1 LNSKINLKGKSVV
14 LICLSVFIINLFF
27 SFVFRLD
34 LKTSKYKTILEGN
47 DAKGYYEYLPW
58 LLNDKEINYT
68 NDYSYPIND
77 SRALKYPYGAALLQ
91 SPFYGIS
98 QLFSSN
104 SKQENNLNYTD
115 ALLICIGVSFYISL
129 AIAFLWKLLERLKFS
144 NSTNF
149 ITIIAIY
156 LGTNLFHYSIME
168 PMMSHTYSF
177 FCISMFLYFF
187 VAYNQSHEK
196 KYEYSLYFFVFL
208 IIAIRQF
215 NFILIFPL
223 LIFQAYYLKTLKIFI
238 KSILVIILSFLVQLI
253 FWKLQ
258 SGAWILQPY
267 SGENFFYWT
276 NPQFINVLFSFRK
289 GLFVYSPILLF
300 ALFGLMIGLKNHSN
314 FKSILIITLSIFTY
328 FIACWWHWPFGDSF
342 GHRAFIDCYPMF
354 AIGTASLFELYKNK
368 LYKNVIYS
376 LTILFIS
383 LNLIQTWQYN
393 NGILLSEYM
402 NFQKYKYQFLYVD
415 NASKNCLG
423 GINDISSFNKNNGT
437 NSFLIPDV
445 NFDFTDFSKP
455 FAIKNK
461 LKSKVIFLEINFTKN
476 ELSPNQSNQAKLFIE
491 MKDDINT
498 TIYQTAFLI
507 NETPNDCETANKKT
521 FSYQLKLPTR
531 DNCDSVVLFFNNP
544 QRKKFDISNIKV
556 NFNYSK

>member
-289 GLFVYSPILLF
+289 GLFIYTPLMVFAFVGIHRLYKTKSQYFFAVLTFTLLNIY
-300 ALFGLMIGLKNHSN
+300 LVSSWWCWWYGGGFGL
-314 FKSILIITLSIFTY
+314 
-328 FIACWWHWPFGDSF
+328 
-342 GHRAFIDCYPMF
+342 RAFIESF
-354 AIGTASLFELYKNK
+354 AILSIPLAAFIHYISQQNLLEKLVVRILLTTFILLNIFETYQYRKGVLHYDSMSFETYIKIFGRTTYPDGYDK
-368 LYKNVIYS
+368 
-376 LTILFIS
+376 S
-383 LNLIQTWQYN
+383 LNPANYELAKQ
-393 NGILLSEYM
+393 
-402 NFQKYKYQFLYVD
+402 
-415 NASKNCLG
+415 
-423 GINDISSFNKNNGT
+423 NKE
-437 NSFLIPDV
+437 V
-445 NFDFTDFSKP
+445 Y
-455 FAIKNK
+455 
-461 LKSKVIFLEINFTKN
+461 EW
-476 ELSPNQSNQAKLFIE
+476 
-491 MKDDINT
+491 
-498 TIYQTAFLI
+498 
-507 NETPNDCETANKKT
+507 
-521 FSYQLKLPTR
+521 R
-531 DNCDSVVLFFNNP
+531 
-544 QRKKFDISNIKV
+544 
-556 NFNYSK
+556 

>member
-1 LNSKINLKGKSVV
+1 MNSKINLKGKSVL

-27 SFVFRLD
+27 SLVFRLD
-34 LKTSKYKTILEGN
+34 LKTSNYKTILEGN

-58 LLNDKEINYT
+58 LFNNKDINYT
-68 NDYSYPIND
+68 NDYSYPINE
-77 SRALKYPYGAALLQ
+77 SRALKYPYGTALLQ

-115 ALLICIGVSFYISL
+115 ALLICIGASFYISL
-129 AIAFLWKLLERLKFS
+129 ALTFLWKLLERLKFS
-144 NSTNF
+144 NSTKY

-168 PMMSHTYSF
+168 PMMSHLYSF

-187 VAYNQSHEK
+187 VAYNQSQEK
-196 KYEYSLYFFVFL
+196 KYEYSLYLFAFL

-215 NFILIFPL
+215 NFIFILPL
-223 LIFQAYYLKTLKIFI
+223 LIFQAYYLQNLKIFI
-238 KSILVIILSFLVQLI
+238 KSILVIILSYIVQLM

-258 SGAWILQPY
+258 SGAWILKPY
-267 SGENFFYWT
+267 NGENFFYWT

-289 GLFVYSPILLF
+289 GLFVYSPILLL
-300 ALFGLMIGLKNHSN
+300 ALSGLIIGLRTNLN
-314 FKSILIITLSIFTY
+314 FKSSLIITLSIFTY

-342 GHRAFIDCYPMF
+342 GHRAFIDCYAMF
-354 AIGTASLFELYKNK
+354 AIGTASLFELLKNK
-368 LYKNVIYS
+368 LLKICIYS

-383 LNLIQTWQYN
+383 LNLLQTWQYN

-415 NASKNCLG
+415 DASKNCLG
-423 GINDISSFNKNNGT
+423 GVNDISSFNKNNGT
-437 NSFLIPDV
+437 DSFLIPNV

-455 FAIKNK
+455 FAFKNK
-461 LKSKVIFLEINFTKN
+461 LKSKIIFLEINFTKH
-476 ELSPNQSNQAKLFIE
+476 ELSPNQSNKAKLFIE
-491 MKDDINT
+491 MKDELNT
-498 TIYQTAFLI
+498 KLYQTAFLI

-521 FSYQLKLPTR
+521 FSYQIKLPTR
-531 DNCDSVVLFFNNP
+531 DNCDSVVLFFSNP
-544 QRKKFDISNIKV
+544 QRKKFDLTQIKV
-556 NFNYSK
+556 RFNYSQ